1 MKTKNPPK
9 HGRDAAAAEFT
20 DFHNLYSRKKI

>member
-9 HGRDAAAAEFT
+9 QSWDAAAAEFT
-20 DFHNLYSRKKI
+20 EVHNLYSRKKI